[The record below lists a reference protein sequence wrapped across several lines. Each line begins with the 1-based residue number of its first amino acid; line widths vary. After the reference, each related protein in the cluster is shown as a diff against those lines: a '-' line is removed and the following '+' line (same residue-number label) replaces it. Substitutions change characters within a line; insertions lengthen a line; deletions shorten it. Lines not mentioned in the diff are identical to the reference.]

1 MKNNDKGLN
10 LKIPTEL
17 YNSLQKAADR
27 KYISLAS
34 AVRIACAEWVERN
47 ADTGPDSNKA
57 ASAAATLQHDQYESN
72 AAAVFARLP
81 HTAVNEGGVS
91 GGRSYSR

>member
-17 YNSLQKAADR
+17 YNALQQAADR

-34 AVRIACAEWVERN
+34 AVRIACAEWVEN
-47 ADTGPDSNKA
+47 NIGNTSNTEIA
-57 ASAAATLQHDQYESN
+57 ANGVKGSVVSSCDVSSVDI
-72 AAAVFARLP
+72 VFAQLP
-81 HTAVNEGGVS
+81 HTVIPE
-91 GGRSYSR
+91 SR

>member
-1 MKNNDKGLN
+1 MKSNDKGLN
-10 LKIPTEL
+10 LKIPSEL
-17 YNSLQKAADR
+17 YTALQKAADR

-47 ADTGPDSNKA
+47 AEVRQD
-57 ASAAATLQHDQYESN
+57 ATTPANTAVMDQYESS
-72 AAAVFARLP
+72 AEAVFARLP

-91 GGRSYSR
+91 GGRTYSR